1 MGDHHVVRGH
11 PTRFGKYWLW
21 PVWLCGY
28 QAYLA
33 VVAGVDMAGV
43 VVAGVGFWPV
53 WLCGY
58 LARLLRLWQTIYN
71 YQKRKI

>member
-43 VVAGVGFWPV
+43 VVAGVVVAGVVVAGVVV
-53 WLCGY
+53 WVPGAFVTVMANY
-58 LARLLRLWQTIYN
+58 L
-71 YQKRKI
+71 